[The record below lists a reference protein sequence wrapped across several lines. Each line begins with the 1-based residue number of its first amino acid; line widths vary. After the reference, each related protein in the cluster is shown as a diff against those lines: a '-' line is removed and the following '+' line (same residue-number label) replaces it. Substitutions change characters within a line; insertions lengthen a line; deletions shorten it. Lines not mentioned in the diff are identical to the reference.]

1 MEQKE
6 TKFDYMW
13 VIMGLAFLMVAT
25 GLGLCS
31 GGRSNYLTAICK
43 ALDLKRGAF
52 AINDTIRYVT
62 TTIANIL
69 FAKTVSKF
77 KTKKLIVVG
86 FMCLICFAFINSITT
101 HLIGFYLASIF
112 LGIGLCWTG
121 TTMASTVVN
130 LWCTKN
136 KGAFTGAILAA
147 NGIGAAIAIQALSPI
162 IFEEGNPFGYQ
173 KSYRIVCIVLA
184 IVLALFLFLY
194 REKEIEPGTQVGK
207 KKKARGAGWV
217 GMKYKDAVKKPYFY
231 VALVCMFFIGMYL
244 QGLGGIA
251 TPHLYDVGI
260 PVATVATISSLASLL
275 LTFGKFSSGFMY
287 DRLGMRITM
296 NICYACSFISLVS
309 LIFVDN
315 SKAGICL
322 AYMRGIFSTLA
333 LPLETVMV
341 PLFASDLFGNR
352 CFGKTVGLFAAASTA
367 GFAVGAPLG
376 NIIFD
381 FFGSYNVAFAIFG
394 GVALFVTVA
403 MQFVLSAS
411 NRDRKII
418 EEKEREKELAKA
430 ASPISCTDQNSN

>member
-1 MEQKE
+1 MENKKQKL
-6 TKFDYMW
+6 DYMW
-13 VIMGLAFLMVAT
+13 VMMGLAFLMVAT

-31 GGRSNYLTAICK
+31 GGRSNYLTAICA
-43 ALDLKRGAF
+43 ALDLKRGSF
-52 AINDTIRYVT
+52 AINDTIRYIV
-62 TTIANIL
+62 TTIANIY
-69 FAKTVSKF
+69 FGKTVAKF
-77 KTKKLIVVG
+77 GTKKLIVTG
-86 FMCLICFAFINSITT
+86 FICLICFAFINSTAT
-101 HLIGFYLASIF
+101 HLIGFYIASIF

-136 KGAFTGAILAA
+136 KGTITGAVLAA
-147 NGIGAAIAIQALSPI
+147 NGIGGAIAIQALSPI

-173 KSYRIVCIVLA
+173 RSYRIVCIILA
-184 IVLALFLFLY
+184 IVLALILLFY
-194 REKEIEPGTQVGK
+194 REKEIDPGTQVGK

-217 GMKYKDAVKKPYFY
+217 GMRYKDAVKKPYFY
-231 VALVCMFFIGMYL
+231 VALVCMFLIGMYL
-244 QGLGGIA
+244 QGLGGIS

-296 NICYACSFISLVS
+296 NICFACSFISLVS
-309 LIFVDN
+309 IIFVDN

-322 AYMRGIFSTLA
+322 AYMRGCFSPLA

-341 PLFASDLFGNR
+341 PLFASELFGNR

-381 FFGSYNVAFAIFG
+381 FFGSYNVAFALFG
-394 GVALFVTVA
+394 GIALFVAFA
-403 MQFVLSAS
+403 MQFVLSAA
-411 NRDRKII
+411 NRDRKAILKALAEAEAKEA
-418 EEKEREKELAKA
+418 EEKEGPATETK
-430 ASPISCTDQNSN
+430 